1 MIRSLILA
9 TLLMFATLNAAAPQT
24 AANVPGLAPV
34 LRPAV
39 SVSGELVRIGDFVEN
54 AGDAAQ
60 IAVFRAPDLG
70 TSGTVP
76 TEQILEA
83 LRAHNVFGVETRD
96 IREVTVSRLARV
108 LTQKDI
114 ENAIGLAIENRNG
127 LGAAA
132 NLTMNFDRDIRLI
145 YLDPS
150 SRGGLLAV
158 ASRYEPRNSRF
169 DVTFEIAG
177 DQAVPTRLRFTGT
190 AVETVEAAVVT
201 RNVERGDILKASDIT
216 IERRPK
222 AEAAGDVAQRARAV
236 GMQTRRAIRMGQI
249 LRMAD
254 LAKADLVQRD
264 QNVSLIYEAPGIYL
278 TMRGKAIDAGTEG
291 DTVSVM
297 NLQSKRVV
305 QGIVSGPGQVTM
317 SPVVPRRTLALSQNS
332 SADPTALTE

>member
-9 TLLMFATLNAAAPQT
+9 TLLVFATLNAAAPQT
-24 AANVPGLAPV
+24 ATKAPV
-34 LRPAV
+34 LRPAI
-39 SVSGELVRIGDFVEN
+39 SVSGDLGRIGDFVEN
-54 AGDAAQ
+54 AADAAQ

-114 ENAIGLAIENRNG
+114 ETAIGLAIENRNG
-127 LGAAA
+127 LGSAA
-132 NLTMNFDRDIRLI
+132 NLTMNFDRDIRML

-150 SRGGLLAV
+150 SRGEPVAI
-158 ASRYEPRNSRF
+158 ASRYEPRNNRF
-169 DVTFEIAG
+169 DVTFEIAN

-190 AVETVEAAVVT
+190 AIETVEAAVVT
-201 RNVERGDILKASDIT
+201 RNVERGDILKASDIS

-222 AEAAGDVAQRARAV
+222 AEAGGDPAQRARAV

-249 LRMAD
+249 LRMTD

-264 QNVSLIYEAPGIYL
+264 QSVSLIYETPGIYL

-317 SPVVPRRTLALSQNS
+317 SPVAPRQTATLTQNS
-332 SADPTALTE
+332 SADPAALTE

>member
-222 AEAAGDVAQRARAV
+222 AEAGGDVAQRARAV

>member
-1 MIRSLILA
+1 MIRSLILV

-24 AANVPGLAPV
+24 AAKAPV
-34 LRPAV
+34 LRAAI
-39 SVSGELVRIGDFVEN
+39 SVSGDLVRIGDFVEN

-114 ENAIGLAIENRNG
+114 ETAIGLAIENRNG
-127 LGAAA
+127 LGSAA

-150 SRGGLLAV
+150 SRGEPVAV

-169 DVTFEIAG
+169 DVTFEIAS

-190 AVETVEAAVVT
+190 AIETVEAAVVT
-201 RNVERGDILKASDIT
+201 RNIERGDILKASDIT

-222 AEAAGDVAQRARAV
+222 AEAGNDPAQRARAV
-236 GMQTRRAIRMGQI
+236 GMQTRKSIRTGQI

-254 LAKADLVQRD
+254 LTKADLVQRD

-278 TMRGKAIDAGTEG
+278 TMRGKAIEAGTEG

-317 SPVVPRRTLALSQNS
+317 SPIAPRRTLALSQNP
-332 SADPTALTE
+332 SADPAALTE

>member
-1 MIRSLILA
+1 MIRSFILA
-9 TLLMFATLNAAAPQT
+9 TLVLFGSLNAAAPQ
-24 AANVPGLAPV
+24 AAIKAPV

-39 SVSGELVRIGDFVEN
+39 SVSGDLVRIGDFVEN
-54 AGDAAQ
+54 AGEAEQ

-83 LRAHNVFGVETRD
+83 LRAHNVFGVDTRD

-114 ENAIGLAIENRNG
+114 ETGIGLAIENRNG
-127 LGAAA
+127 LGSAA
-132 NLTMNFDRDIRLI
+132 NLMMNFDRDVRLI

-150 SRGGLLAV
+150 SRGELVAV
-158 ASRYEPRNSRF
+158 ASRYEQRNSRF
-169 DVTFEIAG
+169 DVTFEIAN
-177 DQAVPTRLRFTGT
+177 DRAPPTRLRFTGT
-190 AVETVEAAVVT
+190 AIETVEAAVVT
-201 RNVERGDILKASDIT
+201 RNIERGDILKASDINV
-216 IERRPK
+216 ERRPK
-222 AEAAGDVAQRARAV
+222 TEAGADAAQPARAI
-236 GMQTRRAIRMGQI
+236 GMQSRKSIRMGQI

-254 LAKADLVQRD
+254 VAKADLVQRD

-305 QGIVSGPGQVTM
+305 QGVVTGPGQVTM
-317 SPVVPRRTLALSQNS
+317 SPLAPRQTATLTRNS
-332 SADPTALTE
+332 SADPAALTE